1 LVTKEGWFLM
11 FTHIARRLLYAI
23 PVVWG
28 VVTAVFILMAVV
40 PGDPARLMAGQRGD
54 PATIARIRHDLGL
67 DLPITQQYT
76 KYIKELLRG
85 DLGMSYRNNE
95 RVASAI
101 KTRFTA
107 TMRLTLWAMLI
118 SVARGLTLGIISA
131 AKQYAIFDYAAM
143 FIAILGVSAPVFWVG
158 LLLLLVFAY
167 GLGWVPGVGAGDG
180 SWRYLVLPAVTL
192 GVRPAA
198 LLARLTRSCMLE
210 VLNQDY
216 TRTARAKGVSERM
229 VVLKHALK
237 NAMIPV
243 ITIIGTQIS
252 DLLSGAVLTE
262 SIFAWPGVGRL
273 AVEAL
278 VNRDFPMIRGAV
290 IVLALTF
297 LVANLIVDISYGF
310 FDPRIRYDTE

>member
-1 LVTKEGWFLM
+1 M
-11 FTHIARRLLYAI
+11 FSHVVRKLLQSI

-54 PATIARIRHDLGL
+54 PATIERIRHDLGL
-67 DLPITQQYT
+67 DLPLTRQYT
-76 KYIKELLRG
+76 KFIGELIRG

-101 KTRFTA
+101 KTRFAA
-107 TMRLTLWAMLI
+107 TIRLTVWAMLLA
-118 SVARGLTLGIISA
+118 VAIGLTTGIISA
-131 AKQYAIFDYAAM
+131 SRPNSPFDYGAM
-143 FIAILGVSAPVFWVG
+143 FVAVSGVSAPVFWVG

-167 GLGWVPGVGAGDG
+167 SLDWIPGIGAGNG
-180 SWRYLVLPAVTL
+180 GWKYLVLPAVTL

-198 LLARLTRSCMLE
+198 IIARLTRSCMLE
-210 VLNQDY
+210 VMSQDY
-216 TRTARAKGVSERM
+216 IRTARAKGVKES
-229 VVLKHALK
+229 VVIIKHALK

-243 ITIIGTQIS
+243 VTIIGTSVS

-262 SIFAWPGVGRL
+262 SIFAWPGLGRL

-278 VNRDFPMIRGAV
+278 VNRDFPMIRGVV
-290 IVLALTF
+290 IVMALTF

-310 FDPRIRYDTE
+310 FDPRVRYEGER

>member
-1 LVTKEGWFLM
+1 V
-11 FTHIARRLLYAI
+11 FTHIARRILYAV

-67 DLPITQQYT
+67 DLPIKQQYV

-95 RVASAI
+95 RVAAAI

-107 TMRLTLWAMLI
+107 TMRLTLWAMAI
-118 SVARGLTLGIISA
+118 SVTLGLTVGIISA
-131 AKQYAIFDYAAM
+131 AKQYSIFDYSAM
-143 FIAILGVSAPVFWVG
+143 FIAVLGVSAPVFWVG

-167 GLGWVPGVGAGDG
+167 GLGWIPGVGAGDG
-180 SWRYLVLPAVTL
+180 SWRYLILPAVAL

-262 SIFAWPGVGRL
+262 SIFAWPGIGRL

-278 VNRDFPMIRGAV
+278 VNRDFPMIRGTV

-297 LVANLIVDISYGF
+297 LVANLLVDISYGF
-310 FDPRIRYDTE
+310 FDPRIRYDAE

>member
-1 LVTKEGWFLM
+1 M
-11 FTHIARRLLYAI
+11 FSHVVRKLLQSI

-54 PATIARIRHDLGL
+54 PATIERIRHDLGL
-67 DLPITQQYT
+67 DLPLTQQYT
-76 KYIKELLRG
+76 KFIGELIRG

-101 KTRFTA
+101 KTRFVA
-107 TMRLTLWAMLI
+107 TIRLTMWAMLLA
-118 SVARGLTLGIISA
+118 VAIGLTTGIISA
-131 AKQYAIFDYAAM
+131 SRPNSAFDYGAM
-143 FIAILGVSAPVFWVG
+143 FVAVSGVSAPVFWVG

-167 GLGWVPGVGAGDG
+167 NLNWIPGIGAGNG
-180 SWRYLVLPAVTL
+180 SWKYLVLPAVTL

-198 LLARLTRSCMLE
+198 IIARLTRSCMLE
-210 VLNQDY
+210 VMSQDY
-216 TRTARAKGVSERM
+216 IRTARAKGVKEG
-229 VVLKHALK
+229 VVVIKHALK

-243 ITIIGTQIS
+243 VTIIGTSVS

-262 SIFAWPGVGRL
+262 SIFAWPGLGRL

-278 VNRDFPMIRGAV
+278 VNRDFPMIRGVV
-290 IVLALTF
+290 IVMALTF

-310 FDPRIRYDTE
+310 FDPRVRYEGER

>member
-1 LVTKEGWFLM
+1 M
-11 FTHIARRLLYAI
+11 FSHVVRKLLQSI

-54 PATIARIRHDLGL
+54 PATIEKIRHDLGL
-67 DLPITQQYT
+67 DLPIMKQYT
-76 KYIKELLRG
+76 KFIGELLRG

-101 KTRFTA
+101 KTRFIA
-107 TMRLTLWAMLI
+107 TIRLTMWAMLI
-118 SVARGLTLGIISA
+118 AVAIGLTTGVISA
-131 AKQYAIFDYAAM
+131 SKPNSAFDYTAM
-143 FIAILGVSAPVFWVG
+143 FVAISGVSAPVFWVG

-167 GLGWVPGVGAGDG
+167 NLNWIPGIGAGNG
-180 SWRYLVLPAVTL
+180 SWKYLVLPALTL

-198 LLARLTRSCMLE
+198 IIARLTRSCMLE
-210 VLNQDY
+210 VMSQDY
-216 TRTARAKGVSERM
+216 IRTARAKGVKENS
-229 VVLKHALK
+229 VVIRHALK

-243 ITIIGTQIS
+243 VTIIGTSVS

-262 SIFAWPGVGRL
+262 SIFAWPGLGRL

-278 VNRDFPMIRGAV
+278 VNRDFPMIRGTV
-290 IVLALTF
+290 IVMALTF

-310 FDPRIRYDTE
+310 FDPRVRLEGER